1 MVSGFTQVVAVIG
14 HPITQV
20 KSPENFNRYFA
31 DQQMDSVMIPVD
43 IAPEA
48 VADYLLALRG
58 WLNMSGVLV
67 TVPHKQ
73 RAATLVD
80 ELTPRARHLNA
91 VNVIRKL
98 ADGRLQGDMLDG
110 VGFSLAAA
118 AHGFQAEGKSAQ
130 LSGCGGVGSAI
141 AWGLCEAGIRQLALH
156 DQNPTTL
163 QLLHNRLATHFPQ
176 VQLTALPDTL
186 NGLDLLVNGSP
197 AGMANFDPLPLP
209 QALLET
215 LTPTTHVAD
224 VVTAPAITP
233 LLTFAQARG
242 CVVQTGP
249 EMALAQMKLMG
260 QFIGAIPQEQG
271 AAA

>member
-1 MVSGFTQVVAVIG
+1 MISGFTQVVAVIG
-14 HPITQV
+14 HPISQV

-31 DQQMDSVMIPVD
+31 EQRMDRVMIPVD

-48 VADYLLALRG
+48 VADYLNALRG
-58 WLNMSGVLV
+58 WHNMSGVLV

-110 VGFSLAAA
+110 VGFQLAAE
-118 AHGFQAEGKSAQ
+118 AHGFHAAGKKAL
-130 LSGCGGVGSAI
+130 LSGCGGVGSAMV
-141 AWGLCEAGIRQLALH
+141 WELCEAGISQLALY
-156 DQNPTTL
+156 DQNPATQ
-163 QLLHNRLATHFPQ
+163 QLLHNRLATHFPH
-176 VQLTALPDTL
+176 VHLTDLPTTL
-186 NGLDLLVNGSP
+186 EDLDLVINGSP
-197 AGMANFDPLPLP
+197 AGMSGFEPLPLP

-215 LTPTTHVAD
+215 LPPSIHVAD
-224 VVTAPAITP
+224 VVTAPVITP
-233 LLTFAQARG
+233 LLAFARDRG
-242 CVVQTGP
+242 CVIQTGP
-249 EMALAQMKLMG
+249 EMALAQMKLLG
-260 QFIGAIPQEQG
+260 QFIGVIPQEQG